1 MPWFCRTSILR
12 SLSCASAPMNPWG
25 SGISSAPGP
34 GSNILSELFSSG
46 NISRNCRLSSCIWM
60 MTRPPSPIVI
70 TDGSPVR
77 PSARISARAP
87 PVSGIGNGAVPR
99 RMPCHSRTAA

>member
-1 MPWFCRTSILR
+1 M
-12 SLSCASAPMNPWG
+12 
-25 SGISSAPGP
+25 APGP

-60 MTRPPSPIVI
+60 MIRPPAPTEI
-70 TDGSPVR
+70 TDGSEVR

-87 PVSGIGNGAVPR
+87 PLSGIGKGAVPSR
-99 RMPCHSRTAA
+99 IPCHSRTAA